1 MYLEYP
7 QCRAQTLSVW
17 VNTMSH
23 IGILSPTAS
32 GHLNP
37 MTTLGHELK
46 QRGHQVTL
54 CGVLDAQA
62 HAQAA
67 DIDFKPIAPMAMPL
81 GSTPDALSRLGDLE
95 GLSALRYTIELFQQ
109 GTRVSLEETPKVLQ
123 SETLDLLLID
133 QTLIEG
139 GTIAEHLNIPFVT
152 VCSALM
158 LNRDPDIPP
167 FNTSWAY
174 SPTLSARLRNRL
186 AYTLLN
192 YLTKPIREMVASY
205 RQQWELPA
213 YTHPNEA
220 YSSLAQLCQQPP
232 GFEYPRKSLPQHF
245 HFTGP
250 YSRITSRQPIPFPYE
265 QLSDKPLIYA
275 SLGTV
280 QNRLI
285 EVFEQI
291 ADACV
296 DLGVQLVISL
306 GGALTKKSL
315 PMLSGSPLVVQY
327 APQLEILK
335 RAKLCITHAGMNTTL
350 ECLAQGVPM
359 VAIPIANDQPGVAA
373 RIRWS
378 GTGEVVPLKALT
390 VDKLR
395 QALIQVLQDPSYR
408 QQALA
413 LQTEIVEAGGVSRAA
428 EIVEQVI
435 STKQPV
441 KR

>member
-1 MYLEYP
+1 
-7 QCRAQTLSVW
+7 
-17 VNTMSH
+17 MSY

-54 CGVLDAQA
+54 FGSLDAQA
-62 HAQAA
+62 HTLAA
-67 DIDFKPIAPMAMPL
+67 DIDFRPIAPVSMPL
-81 GSTPDALSRLGDLE
+81 GSTQDALARLGDLE
-95 GLSALRYTIELFQQ
+95 GLSALKYTIELFKQ
-109 GTRVSLEETPKVLQ
+109 GTIVSLAEAPEILKA
-123 SETLDLLLID
+123 ENLDLLLID
-133 QTLIEG
+133 QTLIAG

-167 FNTSWAY
+167 FNTGWAY
-174 SPTLSARLRNRL
+174 NPTLPARLRNRF

-192 YLTKPIREMVASY
+192 NLTKPIHEVVASY
-205 RQQWELPA
+205 RQKWGLPA

-232 GFEYPRKSLPQHF
+232 GFEYPRTLLPKHF

-250 YSRITSRQPIPFPYE
+250 YSRTTSRQPIPFPYE

-285 EVFEQI
+285 EVFRQI

-296 DLGVQLVISL
+296 DLDVQFVISL
-306 GGALTKKSL
+306 GGALNKELL
-315 PMLSGSPLVVQY
+315 PTLSGSPLVVQY

-335 RAKLCITHAGMNTTL
+335 RATLCITHAGMNTAL

-378 GTGEVVPLKALT
+378 GTGEVIPLKTLT

-395 QALIQVLQDPSYR
+395 QALTQVLQDPSYR
-408 QQALA
+408 QQALT
-413 LQTEIVEAGGVSRAA
+413 LQKDIDLAGGVSQAA
-428 EIVEQVI
+428 KIVEQVI
-435 STKQPV
+435 ATKQPV
-441 KR
+441 QCR